1 MQIGGTRCGRSLLI
15 MTIMEELNS
24 KWEEIKE
31 SIRIEYEVPDISY
44 NTWIVPLELGEI
56 KNNTVYIKAPRE
68 MDPSLMVINK
78 KFYIPFKIY
87 INEALGKTFEDQYE
101 IVFITENDRNVTV
114 SDSNASKK
122 EEKYEKANLNSN
134 YTFDTFVVGSNN
146 RLAQAS
152 AIAVSESPGEIY
164 NPLFIYGGVG
174 LGKTHLMHAI
184 GHYIIDQNPDANVL
198 YVTSE
203 KFTNEVIE
211 AVRTGSN
218 SPEKTK
224 QFRDKYRN
232 IDVLLIDDIQFI
244 IGKPSTQEEFFH
256 TFNHL
261 YEQNKQIVIT
271 SDKPPKDMDVLEDRF
286 KSRFAWGLIADIQF
300 PDFETRM
307 AILQKKIETFNYNID
322 NEVLS
327 YIANNVQSN
336 IRELEGSV
344 KKVVALADLEKKKI
358 DINIAKEALKDIV
371 SPNSPS
377 RITPE
382 NILNVVCNHYGVSI
396 EDIKSSKRNKEL
408 AHPRQMIMYLCRSM
422 TDATYKEI
430 ASLLGGRDHST
441 IMYGERSISDLIE
454 KDENTKR
461 TVETIINKIKSD

>member
-1 MQIGGTRCGRSLLI
+1 MDAV
-15 MTIMEELNS
+15 MEDLKS
-24 KWEEIKE
+24 KWDEIKE
-31 SIRIEYEVPDISY
+31 SIRIEYEIPDISY
-44 NTWIVPLELGEI
+44 KTWIDPLKLGDI
-56 KNNTVYIKAPRE
+56 KDDTVYIETPKELAQ
-68 MDPSLMVINK
+68 SIFIINK
-78 KFYIPFKIY
+78 KFYTPFKIY
-87 INEALGKTFEDQYE
+87 INEALGKSFEDQYE
-101 IVFITENDRNVTV
+101 IAFV
-114 SDSNASKK
+114 SESEKK
-122 EEKYEKANLNSN
+122 INIPDPNTIDKKRKYEESNLNSN
-134 YTFDTFVVGSNN
+134 YTFETFVVGSNN

-152 AIAVSESPGEIY
+152 AIAVSENPGEIY

-184 GHYIIDQNPDANVL
+184 GHYIIDQNPNANVL

-203 KFTNEVIE
+203 NFTNEVIE
-211 AVRTGSN
+211 AVRTGNN

-261 YEQNKQIVIT
+261 YEQKKQIVIT
-271 SDKPPKDMDVLEDRF
+271 SDKPPKDMDVLEERF

-307 AILQKKIETFNYNID
+307 AILQKKVEAFNYNID
-322 NEVLS
+322 NDVLS
-327 YIANNVQSN
+327 YIANNVKSN

-344 KKVVALADLEKKKI
+344 KKVVALANLEKKNI
-358 DINIAKEALKDIV
+358 DIDIAKEALKDIV
-371 SPNSPS
+371 SPNSPL

-382 NILNVVCNHYGVSI
+382 NIISVVCDHYSVSI

-408 AHPRQMIMYLCRSM
+408 VHPRQMIMYLCRSM
-422 TDATYKEI
+422 TNSTYKEI

-454 KDENTKR
+454 KDESTRR
-461 TVETIINKIKSD
+461 TIETIINKIKSD

>member
-1 MQIGGTRCGRSLLI
+1 MI
-15 MTIMEELNS
+15 EDLNS
-24 KWEEIKE
+24 KWDEIKE
-31 SIRIEYEVPDISY
+31 SIRIEYEIPDISY
-44 NTWIVPLELGEI
+44 KTWIDPLKLGDI
-56 KNNTVYIKAPRE
+56 KDDTVYIETPKELAQ
-68 MDPSLMVINK
+68 SIFIIKK
-78 KFYIPFKIY
+78 KFYTPFKIY
-87 INEALGKTFEDQYE
+87 INETLGKSFEDQYE
-101 IVFITENDRNVTV
+101 IAFVSESDKKADVT
-114 SDSNASKK
+114 DPNEIDKRK
-122 EEKYEKANLNSN
+122 KYEESNLNSN
-134 YTFDTFVVGSNN
+134 YTFETFVVGSNN

-152 AIAVSESPGEIY
+152 AIAVSENPGEIY

-184 GHYIIDQNPDANVL
+184 GHYIIDQNPSANVL

-203 KFTNEVIE
+203 QFTNEVID
-211 AVRTGSN
+211 AVRTGNN

-261 YEQNKQIVIT
+261 YEQKKQIVIT
-271 SDKPPKDMDVLEDRF
+271 SDKPPKDMDVLEERF

-307 AILQKKIETFNYNID
+307 AILQKKVEAFNYNID
-322 NEVLS
+322 NDVLS
-327 YIANNVQSN
+327 YIANNVKSN

-344 KKVVALADLEKKKI
+344 KKVVALANLEKKNI
-358 DINIAKEALKDIV
+358 DIEIAKEALKDIV
-371 SPNSPS
+371 SPNSPL

-382 NILNVVCNHYGVSI
+382 NIISVVCDHYSVSI

-408 AHPRQMIMYLCRSM
+408 VHPRQMIMYLCRSM
-422 TDATYKEI
+422 TNATYKEI

-454 KDENTKR
+454 KDESTRR
-461 TVETIINKIKSD
+461 TIETIINKIKSD

>member
-1 MQIGGTRCGRSLLI
+1 MDDLS
-15 MTIMEELNS
+15 S
-24 KWEEIKE
+24 KWDEIKE
-31 SIRIEYEVPDISY
+31 SIRIEYEVPDIAY
-44 NTWIVPLELGEI
+44 KTWVDPLNFKEI
-56 KNNTVYIKAPRE
+56 KNDTIYIEAPKE
-68 MDPSLMVINK
+68 LSTSLTIIHNK
-78 KFYIPFKIY
+78 YYAPFKVFL
-87 INEALGKTFEDQYE
+87 NEMLGRSFEDQYE
-101 IVFITENDRNVTV
+101 ISFV
-114 SDSNASKK
+114 SKSDTPKK
-122 EEKYEKANLNSN
+122 TNEADHVKNREKYEKSNLNPN
-134 YTFDTFVVGSNN
+134 YTFDTFVIGSNN

-203 KFTNEVIE
+203 QFTNEVIE
-211 AVRTGSN
+211 AVRTGNS

-224 QFRDKYRN
+224 EFREKYRN

-261 YEQNKQIVIT
+261 YEQKKQIIIT
-271 SDKPPKDMDVLEDRF
+271 SDKPPKDMDVLEERF
-286 KSRFAWGLIADIQF
+286 RSRFAWGLIADIQF

-307 AILQKKIETFNYNID
+307 AILQKKIEVFDYKID

-327 YIANNVQSN
+327 YIANNVKSN

-344 KKVVALADLEKKKI
+344 KKVVALANLEKKSI

-382 NILNVVCNHYGVSI
+382 NIIDVVCDHYSVSI

-408 AHPRQMIMYLCRSM
+408 VHPRQMIMYLCRSM
-422 TDATYKEI
+422 TNATYKEI
-430 ASLLGGRDHST
+430 ASYLGGRDHST
-441 IMYGERSISDLIE
+441 IMYGERSITDLIE
-454 KDENTKR
+454 KDEATRR
-461 TVETIINKIKSD
+461 TIETIINKIKSD

>member
-1 MQIGGTRCGRSLLI
+1 
-15 MTIMEELNS
+15 MEDLSS

-31 SIRIEYEVPDISY
+31 SVKVEYEVTDLSY
-44 NTWIVPLELGEI
+44 QTFIVPLKLGEI
-56 KNNTVYIKAPRE
+56 KNNTIYIITPKE
-68 MDPSLMVINK
+68 LKNQGLSHIK
-78 KFYIPFKIY
+78 SKYYTPFKIC
-87 INEALGKTFEDQYE
+87 INELLGRSFEDQYE
-101 IVFITENDRNVTV
+101 IEFISENDDKK
-114 SDSNASKK
+114 SDPSINN
-122 EEKYEKANLNSN
+122 EEKYEKSNLNPN

-152 AIAVSESPGEIY
+152 AIAVSENPGEIY

-184 GHYIIDQNPDANVL
+184 GHYIIDQNPDSNVL

-203 KFTNEVIE
+203 QFTNEIID
-211 AVRTGSN
+211 AVRTGNS

-224 QFRDKYRN
+224 EFRDKYRN

-244 IGKPSTQEEFFH
+244 IGKPQTQEEFFH

-261 YEQNKQIVIT
+261 YEQKKQMVIT
-271 SDKPPKDMDVLEDRF
+271 SDKPPKDMDVLEERF
-286 KSRFAWGLIADIQF
+286 RSRFAWGLIADIQY

-307 AILQKKIETFNYNID
+307 AILQKKVESFNYNIN

-327 YIANNVQSN
+327 YIANNVKSN

-344 KKVVALADLEKKKI
+344 KKVVALANLEKKDI
-358 DINIAKEALKDIV
+358 DIDIAKEALKDIV

-382 NILNVVCNHYGVSI
+382 NIINVVCDHYNVSI

-408 AHPRQMIMYLCRSM
+408 VHPRQLIMYLCRSM
-422 TDATYKEI
+422 TNATYKEI
-430 ASLLGGRDHST
+430 ASVLGGRDHST
-441 IMYGERSISDLIE
+441 VMYGERSVTDLIE
-454 KDENTKR
+454 KDESTRK
-461 TVETIINKIKSD
+461 TIETIINKIKSD

>member
-1 MQIGGTRCGRSLLI
+1 MQDLS
-15 MTIMEELNS
+15 S

-44 NTWIVPLELGEI
+44 KTWIDPLRLGEI
-56 KNNTVYIKAPRE
+56 RDNTVYIETPKELAQ
-68 MDPSLMVINK
+68 SIFVINK
-78 KFYIPFKIY
+78 KFYTPFKIY
-87 INEALGKTFEDQYE
+87 INEALGRKFEDQYE
-101 IVFITENDRNVTV
+101 IAFVSENDPKVNIPTPN
-114 SDSNASKK
+114 DIQKK
-122 EEKYEKANLNSN
+122 KKYEEANLNSN

-146 RLAQAS
+146 RLAQAG
-152 AIAVSESPGEIY
+152 AIAVSENPGEIY

-184 GHYIIDQNPDANVL
+184 GHYIIDQNPNANVL

-211 AVRTGSN
+211 AVRTGNN

-244 IGKPSTQEEFFH
+244 IGKASTQEEFFH

-261 YEQNKQIVIT
+261 YEQKKQIVIT

-300 PDFETRM
+300 PDFETKM
-307 AILQKKIETFNYNID
+307 AILQKKVEAFNYNID

-327 YIANNVQSN
+327 YIANNVKSN

-344 KKVVALADLEKKKI
+344 KKVVALANLEKKVI
-358 DINIAKEALKDIV
+358 DIEIAKEALKDIV

-377 RITPE
+377 MITPE
-382 NILNVVCNHYGVSI
+382 NIINVVCDHYSVSV
-396 EDIKSSKRNKEL
+396 EDIKSSKRNKDL
-408 AHPRQMIMYLCRSM
+408 AHPRQIIMYLCRSM
-422 TDATYKEI
+422 TNATYKEI

-441 IMYGERSISDLIE
+441 IMYGERSISDLME
-454 KDENTKR
+454 KDEATRR
-461 TVETIINKIKSD
+461 TIETIMNKLKSD

>member
-1 MQIGGTRCGRSLLI
+1 MDAV
-15 MTIMEELNS
+15 MEDLKS
-24 KWEEIKE
+24 KWDEIKE
-31 SIRIEYEVPDISY
+31 SIRIEYEIPDISY
-44 NTWIVPLELGEI
+44 KTWIDPLKLGDI
-56 KNNTVYIKAPRE
+56 KDDTVYIETPKELAQ
-68 MDPSLMVINK
+68 SIFIINK
-78 KFYIPFKIY
+78 KFYTPFKIY
-87 INEALGKTFEDQYE
+87 INEALGKSFEDQYE
-101 IVFITENDRNVTV
+101 IAFV
-114 SDSNASKK
+114 SESEKK
-122 EEKYEKANLNSN
+122 INIPDPNTIDKKRKYEESNLNSN
-134 YTFDTFVVGSNN
+134 YTFETFVVGSNN

-152 AIAVSESPGEIY
+152 AIAVSENPGEIY

-184 GHYIIDQNPDANVL
+184 GHYIIDQNPNANVL

-203 KFTNEVIE
+203 NFTNEVIE
-211 AVRTGSN
+211 AVRTGNN

-261 YEQNKQIVIT
+261 YEQKKQIVIT
-271 SDKPPKDMDVLEDRF
+271 SDKPPKDMDVLEERF

-307 AILQKKIETFNYNID
+307 AILQKKVEAFNYNID
-322 NEVLS
+322 NDVLS
-327 YIANNVQSN
+327 YIANNVKSN

-344 KKVVALADLEKKKI
+344 KKVVALANLEKKNI
-358 DINIAKEALKDIV
+358 DIDIAKEALKDIV
-371 SPNSPS
+371 SPNSPL

-382 NILNVVCNHYGVSI
+382 NIISVVCDHYSVSI

-408 AHPRQMIMYLCRSM
+408 VHPRQMIMYLCRSM
-422 TDATYKEI
+422 TNATYKEI

-454 KDENTKR
+454 KDESTRR
-461 TVETIINKIKSD
+461 TIETIINKIKSD

>member
-1 MQIGGTRCGRSLLI
+1 MD
-15 MTIMEELNS
+15 ELTS
-24 KWEEIKE
+24 KWDEIKE
-31 SIRIEYEVPDISY
+31 SLRIEYEISDLAY
-44 NTWIVPLELGEI
+44 NTWIGPMKIGKIENGTIYITITKEL
-56 KNNTVYIKAPRE
+56 AP
-68 MDPSLMVINK
+68 SILLINK
-78 KFYIPFKIY
+78 KYRSALKLY
-87 INEALGKTFEDQYE
+87 INEALGKSFEDQYE
-101 IVFITENDRNVTV
+101 IEIISEEDLVHDHDI
-114 SDSNASKK
+114 KK
-122 EEKYEKANLNSN
+122 SSINNEARYEKSNLNPN

-152 AIAVSESPGEIY
+152 AIAVSENPGEVY

-218 SPEKTK
+218 TPEKTK
-224 QFRDKYRN
+224 EFREKYRN

-244 IGKPSTQEEFFH
+244 IGKAATQEEFFH

-261 YEQNKQIVIT
+261 YEQKKQIVIT
-271 SDKPPKDMDVLEDRF
+271 SDKPPKDMDVLEERF
-286 KSRFAWGLIADIQF
+286 TSRFAWGLTADIQF

-307 AILQKKIETFNYNID
+307 AILQKKIEAFDYNISD
-322 NEVLS
+322 EVLS
-327 YIANNVQSN
+327 YIANNVKSN
-336 IRELEGSV
+336 IRELEGSI
-344 KKVVALADLEKKKI
+344 KKVVALANLEKKVI
-358 DINIAKEALKDIV
+358 DLDIAKEALKDII

-377 RITPE
+377 MITPE
-382 NILNVVCNHYGVSI
+382 NILNVVCDHYNVSI

-408 AHPRQMIMYLCRSM
+408 VHPRQVIMYLCRSM
-422 TDATYKEI
+422 TNATYKEI

-441 IMYGERSISDLIE
+441 IMYGERSISDMME
-454 KDENTKR
+454 KDESTRR
-461 TVETIINKIKSD
+461 TIETIVNKLKSN

>member
-1 MQIGGTRCGRSLLI
+1 MDTV
-15 MTIMEELNS
+15 MEDLSS
-24 KWEEIKE
+24 KWDEIKE
-31 SIRIEYEVPDISY
+31 SIRIEYEIPDISY
-44 NTWIVPLELGEI
+44 KTWIDPLKLGDI
-56 KNNTVYIKAPRE
+56 KDDTVYIETPKELAQ
-68 MDPSLMVINK
+68 SIFIINK
-78 KFYIPFKIY
+78 KFYTPFKIY
-87 INEALGKTFEDQYE
+87 INEALGKSFEDQYE
-101 IVFITENDRNVTV
+101 IAFISENNKKVNVP
-114 SDSNASKK
+114 DHNDIDKK
-122 EEKYEKANLNSN
+122 KKYEESNLNSN
-134 YTFDTFVVGSNN
+134 YTFETFVVGSNN

-152 AIAVSESPGEIY
+152 AIAVSENPGEIY

-184 GHYIIDQNPDANVL
+184 GHYIIDQNPNANVL

-211 AVRTGSN
+211 AVRTGNS

-261 YEQNKQIVIT
+261 YEQKKQIVIT
-271 SDKPPKDMDVLEDRF
+271 SDKPPKDMDVLEERF

-307 AILQKKIETFNYNID
+307 AILQKKVEAFNYNID
-322 NEVLS
+322 NDVLS
-327 YIANNVQSN
+327 YIANNVKSN

-344 KKVVALADLEKKKI
+344 KKVVALANLEKKNI
-358 DINIAKEALKDIV
+358 DIEIAKEALKDIV
-371 SPNSPS
+371 SPNSPL

-382 NILNVVCNHYGVSI
+382 NIISVVCDHYNVSV

-408 AHPRQMIMYLCRSM
+408 VHPRQMIMYLCRSM
-422 TDATYKEI
+422 TNATYKEI

-441 IMYGERSISDLIE
+441 IMYGERSISDMIE
-454 KDENTKR
+454 NDESTRR
-461 TVETIINKIKSD
+461 TIETIINKIKSD

>member
-1 MQIGGTRCGRSLLI
+1 MEAFDLNQIWGLLI
-15 MTIMEELNS
+15 DKLSHATSESNMNMYIRQLTPVKLEKDVLYCTVPGATLRSAIQQRFYTIILAAL
-24 KWEEIKE
+24 KEI
-31 SIRIEYEVPDISY
+31 
-44 NTWIVPLELGEI
+44 T
-56 KNNTVYIKAPRE
+56 A
-68 MDPSLMVINK
+68 
-78 KFYIPFKIY
+78 
-87 INEALGKTFEDQYE
+87 
-101 IVFITENDRNVTV
+101 
-114 SDSNASKK
+114 
-122 EEKYEKANLNSN
+122 NSN
-134 YTFDTFVVGSNN
+134 ISLDINVENAKRLDIPASQFVQNSLFKNGNCEVDFVSNVNPKQRFDTFVVGNSN
-146 RLAQAS
+146 RFALAAS
-152 AIAVSESPGEIY
+152 MAVANNPGNVY

-184 GHYIIDQNPDANVL
+184 GHYIIDQNPNANVL

-211 AVRTGSN
+211 AVRTGNS

-261 YEQNKQIVIT
+261 YEQKKQIVIT
-271 SDKPPKDMDVLEDRF
+271 SDKPPKDMDVLEERF

-307 AILQKKIETFNYNID
+307 AILQKKVEAFNYNID
-322 NEVLS
+322 NDVLS
-327 YIANNVQSN
+327 YIANNVKSN

-344 KKVVALADLEKKKI
+344 KKVVALANLEKKNI
-358 DINIAKEALKDIV
+358 DIEIAKEALKDIV
-371 SPNSPS
+371 SPNSPL

-382 NILNVVCNHYGVSI
+382 NIISVVCDHYNVSV

-408 AHPRQMIMYLCRSM
+408 VHPRQMIMYLCRSM
-422 TDATYKEI
+422 TNATYKEI

-441 IMYGERSISDLIE
+441 IMYGERSISDMIE
-454 KDENTKR
+454 NDESTRR
-461 TVETIINKIKSD
+461 TIETIINKIKSD

>member
-1 MQIGGTRCGRSLLI
+1 MDAV
-15 MTIMEELNS
+15 MEDLKS
-24 KWEEIKE
+24 KWDEIKE
-31 SIRIEYEVPDISY
+31 SIRIEYEIPDISY
-44 NTWIVPLELGEI
+44 KTWIDPLKLGDI
-56 KNNTVYIKAPRE
+56 KDDTVYIETPKELAQ
-68 MDPSLMVINK
+68 SIFIINK
-78 KFYIPFKIY
+78 KFYTPFKIY
-87 INEALGKTFEDQYE
+87 INEALGKSFEDQYE
-101 IVFITENDRNVTV
+101 IAFV
-114 SDSNASKK
+114 SESEKRINIPDPNTIDKK
-122 EEKYEKANLNSN
+122 RKYEESNLNSN
-134 YTFDTFVVGSNN
+134 YTFETFVVGSNN

-152 AIAVSESPGEIY
+152 AIAVSENPGEIY

-184 GHYIIDQNPDANVL
+184 GHYIIDQNPNANVL

-203 KFTNEVIE
+203 NFTNEVIE
-211 AVRTGSN
+211 AVRTGNN

-261 YEQNKQIVIT
+261 YEQKKQIVIT
-271 SDKPPKDMDVLEDRF
+271 SDKPPKDMDVLEERF

-307 AILQKKIETFNYNID
+307 AILQKKVEAFNYNID
-322 NEVLS
+322 NDVLS
-327 YIANNVQSN
+327 YIANNVKSN

-344 KKVVALADLEKKKI
+344 KKVVALANLEKKNI
-358 DINIAKEALKDIV
+358 DIDIAKEALKDIV
-371 SPNSPS
+371 SPNSPL

-382 NILNVVCNHYGVSI
+382 NIISVVCDHYSVSI

-408 AHPRQMIMYLCRSM
+408 VHPRQMIMYLCRSM
-422 TDATYKEI
+422 TNATYKEI

-454 KDENTKR
+454 KDESTRR
-461 TVETIINKIKSD
+461 TIETIINKIKSD

>member
-1 MQIGGTRCGRSLLI
+1 MN
-15 MTIMEELNS
+15 ELSS
-24 KWEEIKE
+24 KWDEIKE
-31 SIRIEYEVPDISY
+31 SIRIEYELSDLAY
-44 NTWIVPLELGEI
+44 NTWIVPLKLGEI
-56 KNNTVYIKAPRE
+56 KNNTVYIETPKELAQ
-68 MDPSLMVINK
+68 SIFIINK
-78 KFYIPFKIY
+78 KYYTPLKMY
-87 INEALGKTFEDQYE
+87 INEALGKSFEDQYE
-101 IVFITENDRNVTV
+101 ISIISESDRNTKKT
-114 SDSNASKK
+114 DTDTTYNK
-122 EEKYEKANLNSN
+122 EEKYEKANLNRN

-152 AIAVSESPGEIY
+152 AVAVSENPGEMY

-203 KFTNEVIE
+203 QFTNEVIE
-211 AVRTGSN
+211 AVRTGN
-218 SPEKTK
+218 TPDRIN

-261 YEQNKQIVIT
+261 YEQKKQIIIS
-271 SDKPPKDMDVLEDRF
+271 SDKPPKDMDVLEERF
-286 KSRFAWGLIADIQF
+286 RSRFAWGLIADIQF

-307 AILQKKIETFNYNID
+307 AILQKKVEAFNFNID
-322 NEVLS
+322 DDVLS
-327 YIANNVQSN
+327 YIANNVKSN

-344 KKVVALADLEKKKI
+344 KKVVALANLEKKT
-358 DINIAKEALKDIV
+358 INIDLAKEALKDIV

-382 NILNVVCNHYGVSI
+382 NIINVVCDHYGISI

-408 AHPRQMIMYLCRSM
+408 VHPRQMIMYLCRSM
-422 TDATYKEI
+422 TNATYKEI
-430 ASLLGGRDHST
+430 ASILGGRDHTT
-441 IMYGERSISDLIE
+441 IIYGERSITDLLE
-454 KDENTKR
+454 KDESTKR
-461 TVETIINKIKSD
+461 TIETIINKLKSD